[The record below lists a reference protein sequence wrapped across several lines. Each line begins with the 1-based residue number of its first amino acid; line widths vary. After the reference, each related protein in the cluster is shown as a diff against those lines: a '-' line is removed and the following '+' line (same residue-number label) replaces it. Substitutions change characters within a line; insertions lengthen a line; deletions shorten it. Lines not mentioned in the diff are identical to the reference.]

1 MSNSNI
7 LWPQFRA
14 TPGHS
19 PQVTNETTPGAWDP
33 AGAWEF
39 QAQLWNQF
47 LELGR
52 SFWAV
57 YTTPMQAMPWLLN
70 TAPTLAAAEVITEP
84 VAVADAT
91 SDALES
97 QTRLWNHF
105 LDASRSFWTND
116 AWTQPGTPWI
126 SNAANEPIAVDAPAR
141 ASKPAPKPAPKRA
154 KPAAKSKAVRRR

>member
-7 LWPQFRA
+7 LWPQFGA
-14 TPGHS
+14 TSGQI
-19 PQVTNETTPGAWDP
+19 PQVANQAAPGAWDP

-52 SFWAV
+52 SFCAV
-57 YTTPMQAMPWLLN
+57 YTTPIQAMPWLLN
-70 TAPTLAAAEVITEP
+70 TAPPLAAAEVIAEP
-84 VAVADAT
+84 VAVSEAT

-105 LDASRSFWTND
+105 LDASRSFWSKD
-116 AWTQPGTPWI
+116 AWPQPGAPWI
-126 SNAANEPIAVDAPAR
+126 SNAANESDATHPPTRAR
-141 ASKPAPKPAPKRA
+141 KPATAPKRA
-154 KPAAKSKAVRRR
+154 KPSTVKSKAARRR

>member
-7 LWPQFRA
+7 LWPQFGA
-14 TPGHS
+14 TSGQT
-19 PQVTNETTPGAWDP
+19 PQVSDPASTGSWDP

-57 YTTPMQAMPWLLN
+57 YTTPVQAMPWLLN
-70 TAPTLAAAEVITEP
+70 TTPTLAAAEVIAEP
-84 VAVADAT
+84 AAVSEAT

-105 LDASRSFWTND
+105 LDASRTFWSKD
-116 AWTQPGTPWI
+116 AWQQPGASWI
-126 SNAANEPIAVDAPAR
+126 SAAANEPGAIQPAAHAR
-141 ASKPAPKPAPKRA
+141 KPATASKRA
-154 KPAAKSKAVRRR
+154 KPSTAKSKAVRRR